1 MTSEEKR
8 VCYLNGMITGRST
21 MFQWFTLHPDWIGY
35 KTKQAEKDR
44 ELEGVGEWGVGS
56 GEWGVDLEEM
66 GHGYDRN
73 TLYTFM

>member
-1 MTSEEKR
+1 MTSEEKK

-21 MFQWFTLHPDWIGY
+21 MFQWFTLHPDWIGF

-56 GEWGVDLEEM
+56 GV
-66 GHGYDRN
+66 
-73 TLYTFM
+73 

>member
-1 MTSEEKR
+1 
-8 VCYLNGMITGRST
+8 
-21 MFQWFTLHPDWIGY
+21 MFQWFALHPCVYGQHKLDWIGY

-44 ELEGVGEWGVGS
+44 QRVGKGGGVGS

-66 GHGYDRN
+66 GHGYDRK